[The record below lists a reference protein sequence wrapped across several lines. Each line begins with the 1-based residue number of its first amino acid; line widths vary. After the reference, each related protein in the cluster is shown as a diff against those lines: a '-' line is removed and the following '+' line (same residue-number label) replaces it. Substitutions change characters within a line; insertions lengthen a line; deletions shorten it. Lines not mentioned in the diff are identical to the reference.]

1 MHRQRQEYR
10 LVDASTGEF
19 ERGYVAVGDM
29 LSRQAW
35 AGEIPVDIV
44 SRTSTEKGVAEV

>member
-1 MHRQRQEYR
+1 
-10 LVDASTGEF
+10 VDAATGEF
-19 ERGYVAVGDM
+19 ERGYVAVDDM

-44 SRTSTEKGVAEV
+44 SRSSAVSRTATEKGVAEV